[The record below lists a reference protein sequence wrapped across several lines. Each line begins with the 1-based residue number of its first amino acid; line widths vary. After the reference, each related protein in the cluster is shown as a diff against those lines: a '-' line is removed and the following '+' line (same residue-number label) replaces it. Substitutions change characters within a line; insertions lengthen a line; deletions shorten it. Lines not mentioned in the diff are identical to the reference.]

1 MNKILLIDGNAMLFR
16 AYYATKYGR
25 AMTTSTGLP
34 TNAIYGFIVML
45 NKAMELIKPDKM
57 LVAWDSG
64 KPTFRH
70 EKYDAYKGTRKQ
82 LDEELIVQFPIV
94 REYLDAAGIVRY
106 EQEGIEA
113 DDIIGTIASQ
123 TQGEDT
129 IVLSSDR
136 DLLQLIDASTSV
148 LLMKKGLTEMQLMNE
163 ETLMET
169 MQVTPRQI
177 IELKG
182 LMGDTAD
189 NIPGVA
195 GVGEKTATTLLKDY
209 GTVEGVYENIDAIKG
224 KLKEKLIA
232 GKENAFL
239 SLWLAT
245 IIRDADI
252 HLDIHDCDIQ
262 LDAHKLNEFFKKY
275 EMNSLMIHEEQ
286 EEIKEEVT
294 EITLNKVTKISKDI
308 LKENA
313 LFQLDCDLEEV
324 EYQQIYGAVFAND
337 HKMEYIEWDDLMRD
351 TEALEFLSSSISKI
365 TYDLKELYH
374 IAYRRNLDIN
384 GFDFDIMIAAFLV
397 DGSVNSLDKFNEKY
411 HISVNKEEVYGKRGK
426 PKFTDETERI
436 DYMKQFCA
444 KIITLREELVSQM
457 KEKNCYSLFKEIEM
471 PLCEVLFEMEKNGI
485 TCDLKVLDEIAV
497 KNQQKID
504 DLTQQI
510 YDCAGHEFNI
520 NSPKQLAVVLYD
532 ELGLKAGKKRSTA
545 VDVLEKLKGS
555 HPIIELLMAQR
566 KVQKLVSTYAVGLVK
581 HVKKDGKIHTTFNQC
596 LTTTG
601 RLSSSDPN
609 LQNIS
614 VRDED
619 GKEIRKAFVASDN
632 CILLSADYSQIEL
645 RMLAHMANVKEM
657 IYAFNENIDIHTQTA
672 MNVFHVSHDEVTS
685 DMRRKAKAVN
695 FGIVYGI
702 SSFGLSEQLGISVQ
716 EAKQFID
723 RYFESYP
730 NIQKFMEDTVSFC
743 EEHGYVETLYH
754 RRREIPEIHEK
765 NYMMR
770 EFGKRA
776 AMNAPI
782 QGSSADLIKVAMNE
796 VYNEMKK
803 RQCKSKMILQI
814 HDELIFEVV
823 EDEIEMM
830 KQLVEEK
837 MQNAMKLQVPLVA
850 SASLGKNWYEAK

>member
-1 MNKILLIDGNAMLFR
+1 MTKILLIDGNAMLFR

-25 AMTTSTGLP
+25 TMTTSNGIP
-34 TNAIYGFIVML
+34 TNAIYSFITML
-45 NKAMELIKPDKM
+45 NKAMDLIKPDKM

-94 REYLDAAGIVRY
+94 REYLDAAGITRY

-123 TQGEDT
+123 TQKDDT
-129 IVLSSDR
+129 IILSSDR
-136 DLLQLIDASTSV
+136 DLLQLIDDTTSI

-163 ETLMET
+163 TSLMET

-195 GVGEKTATTLLKDY
+195 GVGEKTATTLLKEY
-209 GTVEGVYENIDAIKG
+209 GSVDGVYEHIDEIKG
-224 KLKEKLIA
+224 KLKEKLIH
-232 GKENAFL
+232 GKDNAYL

-252 HLDIHDCDIQ
+252 KLDIHDCD
-262 LDAHKLNEFFKKY
+262 LKLNIHGSNEFFKKY
-275 EMNSLMIHEEQ
+275 EMNSLMLVEEN
-286 EEIKEEVT
+286 EAAKEENT
-294 EITLNKVTKISKDI
+294 IELEKVTQISQDI
-308 LKENA
+308 LCEDT
-313 LFQLDCDLEEV
+313 LFQIDSDLEEV
-324 EYQQIYGAVFAND
+324 EYQQVYGAVFANNK
-337 HKMEYIEWDDLMRD
+337 KMQYIEWDDLMKDEKALAFLASD
-351 TEALEFLSSSISKI
+351 TSKVV
-365 TYDLKELYH
+365 YDLKELYH
-374 IAYRRNLDIN
+374 AAYRRNLGIN
-384 GFDFDIMIAAFLV
+384 SFDFDVMIAAFLV
-397 DGSVNSLDKFNEKY
+397 DGSINSLDKFTEKY
-411 HISVNKEEVYGKRGK
+411 HIQTNKEEVYGKRGR
-426 PKFTDETERI
+426 PKLANEEDRFA
-436 DYMKQFCA
+436 YMKAFCS
-444 KIITLREELVSQM
+444 KLVDLKEELIKQM
-457 KEKNCYSLFKEIEM
+457 KEKDSLSLFKEIEM

-485 TCDLKVLDEIAV
+485 TCDLNVLDEIAQ

-504 DLTQQI
+504 ELTQQI
-510 YDCAGHEFNI
+510 YDCVGHEFNI

-545 VDVLEKLKGS
+545 VDVLEKLRHS
-555 HPIIELLMAQR
+555 HPVIDLLMQQR

-581 HVKKDGKIHTTFNQC
+581 HVKKDGRIHTTFNQC

-619 GKEIRKAFVASDN
+619 GKEIRKAFVAKEN
-632 CILLSADYSQIEL
+632 CVLLSADYSQIEL
-645 RMLAHMANVKEM
+645 RMLSHMANVKEM

-702 SSFGLSEQLGISVQ
+702 SAFGLSEQLNISVQ

-723 RYFESYP
+723 RYFGSYP
-730 NIQKFMEDTVSFC
+730 NIQKFMEDTVAFC

-796 VYNEMKK
+796 VYQEMKK
-803 RQCKSKMILQI
+803 RGCKSKMILQI
-814 HDELIFEVV
+814 HDELIFEV
-823 EDEIEMM
+823 EQDEIEMM
-830 KQLVEEK
+830 RQLVEEK
-837 MQNAMKLQVPLVA
+837 MEHAMELSVPLVA
-850 SASLGKNWYEAK
+850 SASIGINWYEAK